1 MAKFTT
7 LQQMVDYIHNY
18 ITEFETAENN
28 ADEIV
33 EKNVLYEMMEEELL
47 DTVEEALTE
56 EDMKAWVEAKDDT
69 YLDQILNE
77 RLEDYP
83 GLLEE
88 IKNEVL
94 SEYVKGE

>member
-18 ITEFETAENN
+18 ITEYESANDN
-28 ADEIV
+28 AAEIV

-47 DTVEEALTE
+47 DTVEEVLSE
-56 EDMKAWVEAKDDT
+56 DDMKNWVEAKDDT
-69 YLDQILNE
+69 YLDSILNE

-83 GLLEE
+83 GLLED

>member
-18 ITEFETAENN
+18 ITEFESANNN
-28 ADEIV
+28 AEEIV
-33 EKNVLYEMMEEELL
+33 EKNVLYDMMEEELL
-47 DTVEEALTE
+47 DIAEEVLTE
-56 EDMKAWVEAKDDT
+56 EDMKARVEAKDDT
-69 YLDQILNE
+69 YLDKILNE

-83 GLLEE
+83 GLLED

>member
-18 ITEFETAENN
+18 ITEYESANDN
-28 ADEIV
+28 AAEIV

-56 EDMKAWVEAKDDT
+56 EDMKARVEAKDDT
-69 YLDQILNE
+69 YLDSILNE

-88 IKNEVL
+88 IKNDIL
-94 SEYVKGE
+94 SEFVS

>member
-1 MAKFTT
+1 
-7 LQQMVDYIHNY
+7 
-18 ITEFETAENN
+18 
-28 ADEIV
+28 
-33 EKNVLYEMMEEELL
+33 MMEEELL

-69 YLDQILNE
+69 YLDNILNE
-77 RLEDYP
+77 RLEDYS
-83 GLLEE
+83 GLLED